1 MVGDLV
7 VLTNCLT
14 TGYKNEEIGL
24 VVKTE
29 RVGQLFTLYWIIMS
43 DGVEV
48 PFWDS
53 EFEVLDESR
62 RTDNNS

>member
-7 VLTNCLT
+7 VLTNSQT
-14 TGYKNEEIGL
+14 SGYKNEEIGL

-29 RVGQLFTLYWIIMS
+29 QVGQLFTLYWIIMS

-48 PFWDS
+48 PFWES
-53 EFEVLDESR
+53 EFEVLDESWR
-62 RTDNNS
+62 SDNNS

>member
-1 MVGDLV
+1 MVGELV
-7 VLTNCLT
+7 VLTDSQT
-14 TGYKNEEIGL
+14 SGYKNEEIGL

-29 RVGQLFTLYWIIMS
+29 QVGQLFTLYWIIMS

-53 EFEVLDESR
+53 EFEVLDESWR
-62 RTDNNS
+62 SDNSS